1 MNRGHVHPPETPEAA
16 AGELFTEIRRAE
28 EKKGQN
34 RSRGNRRSRDVLL
47 DVYAECLARPV
58 AGNSAT
64 VRRCTDCRGLAA
76 ECSDNLSD

>member
-47 DVYAECLARPV
+47 EVIRGVSRASGRRQFGD
-58 AGNSAT
+58 GAT
-64 VRRCTDCRGLAA
+64 LH
-76 ECSDNLSD
+76 